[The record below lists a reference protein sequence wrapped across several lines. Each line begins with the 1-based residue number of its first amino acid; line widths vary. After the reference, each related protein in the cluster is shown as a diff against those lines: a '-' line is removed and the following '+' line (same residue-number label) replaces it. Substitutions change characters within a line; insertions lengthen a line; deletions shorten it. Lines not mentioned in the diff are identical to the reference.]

1 MPAGAFKVFALNKD
15 FRTQSTLM
23 IDISRLQREATE
35 RDRVRPTLGCMVLL
49 AWPFPLVVVL
59 VSVMCGSFV
68 VNDRIESFDV
78 ALSVV

>member
-1 MPAGAFKVFALNKD
+1 MPAGPFKVFALNKD

-35 RDRVRPTLGCMVLL
+35 RDRVRTTLGCMVLP
-49 AWPFPLVVVL
+49 WPFPLVVVL

-78 ALSVV
+78 ALAVV